1 MSFWRGSLFG
11 VTRKRPSIRTGS
23 SRSKLLSVKSLISPT
38 VSAMTLFLI
47 TWSLSCASLRTPLLP
62 RLENRVLEI
71 SLDSPSLFYAYK
83 VCVKTVLGICLK
95 EEIHKD
101 VYDLTDP
108 AIRKQLKDMGFWALV
123 TRK

>member
-1 MSFWRGSLFG
+1 M
-11 VTRKRPSIRTGS
+11 
-23 SRSKLLSVKSLISPT
+23 
-38 VSAMTLFLI
+38 
-47 TWSLSCASLRTPLLP
+47 RTPLLP